1 MMPGK
6 RDILVCR
13 ILATVKF
20 AAAFLLVFLHTNGYA
35 QSAQKAAAEAPE
47 FWLWSF
53 LGRLHPLAV
62 HFPVSLLVIA
72 AILELFTIRNFNSR
86 YRAGINL
93 LVMAGA
99 LSAIIAVAF
108 GWLLA
113 GSGDYGEELLDIHEW
128 MGMATAGLG
137 LAASILL
144 LRVKKRSKPSLVK
157 TYRAILFI
165 TAAGVSVAGHYGA
178 SLTHGKDYLSS
189 AIPWSKDYIAPV
201 DFAQFASLDNDT
213 SKLNAQQ
220 SLELSVQVRGIFAHN
235 CYKCHG
241 AQKVKGDLRLDSKTM
256 ALRGGESGTVIIP
269 GKPQDSDLFRRITL
283 PKDHK
288 DVMPSEGKQLAENEI
303 RMIKFWIQKGAP
315 WPEAEKDKLFRVA
328 KLAPR
333 NPALPVG
340 LTASGNPVDMW
351 VNEYYKKNKIEWTKV
366 VDDKTYLK
374 RIYLDIIGLLP
385 TYQDQRLFAADIHP
399 NKRALWVT
407 KLLGQDEDYAI
418 HWLTFWNDALR
429 NDYTGTGYITGGRF
443 DITNWLYSSL
453 LKNKPYDQFVKE
465 LISPDK
471 ESKGFIKGIQWR
483 GVVNA
488 SQRTEMQAAQNVAQV
503 FLGLNLKCASCHNSF
518 VSNWKLDQAY
528 GFANIFAD
536 SSLEINRCDKP
547 TGKFIGA
554 SMLWR
559 ELGSIDSN
567 AKSEVKQQ
575 ELADLM
581 VKPDNGRLY
590 RTIVNRMWAQL
601 MGRGLIEPVDVM
613 DNEPWSQDLL
623 DWMASN
629 FVQNKYDIK
638 QLIYLVATSNAYQQP
653 SVGFKRSGDIMQ
665 QNFQF
670 KGMLRKRMTAEQF
683 SDAVGQIIG
692 PVFPDSTVKYN
703 PYVSSAVNKP
713 SYNRAATVVNNTFLT
728 ALGRPNRENVSTG
741 RESQANLLQAL
752 ELTNGERFNAVLI
765 KGAEQWKKEYG
776 QTDMIIR
783 EMFRRALGREPSEA
797 EFKSAKNILGES
809 PAVETIADFFWV
821 IMLLPEF
828 QIIY

>member
-1 MMPGK
+1 MF
-6 RDILVCR
+6 RSV
-13 ILATVKF
+13 
-20 AAAFLLVFLHTNGYA
+20 AAFFLAILHINGYA
-35 QSAQKAAAEAPE
+35 QSAQKAADAPE

-62 HFPVSLLVIA
+62 HFPVSLLLIA
-72 AILELFTIRNFNSR
+72 AILELITIRNFNSR

-93 LVMAGA
+93 LVIAGA
-99 LSAIIAVAF
+99 ISAVISVAF

-113 GSGDYGEELLDIHEW
+113 GSGEYGEDLLDIHEW
-128 MGMATAGLG
+128 TGMATAGLG
-137 LAASILL
+137 LAAVLILFL
-144 LRVKKRSKPSLVK
+144 NKERRLPSLVK

-165 TAAGVSVAGHYGA
+165 TALGVSVAGHYGS

-189 AIPWSKDYIAPV
+189 ALPWSKEYIAPV
-201 DFAQFASLDNDT
+201 DFAQFASVDNDT

-220 SLELSVQVRGIFAHN
+220 TLELSVQVRGIFAHN

-256 ALRGGESGTVIIP
+256 AFRGGESGVVIIP

-283 PKDHK
+283 PKGHEDI
-288 DVMPSEGKQLAENEI
+288 MPSEGKQLTGNEI

-328 KLAPR
+328 ELAPR
-333 NPALPVG
+333 NPALPAG
-340 LTASGNPVDMW
+340 LTANANPVDMW
-351 VNEYYKKNKIEWTKV
+351 VSEYYKKNKIGWTKP
-366 VDDKTYLK
+366 VDDKTFLK
-374 RIYLDIIGLLP
+374 RIYFDLIGLMP
-385 TYQDQRLFAADIHP
+385 SYQDQISFATDTRP
-399 NKRALWVT
+399 DKRTQWVN
-407 KLLGQDEDYAI
+407 KLLSQDEDYAL

-429 NDYTGTGYITGGRF
+429 NDYTGTGYVTEGRF

-471 ESKGFIKGIQWR
+471 DSKGFIKGIQWR
-483 GVVNA
+483 GVINA

-536 SSLEINRCDKP
+536 SSMEINRCDKP
-547 TGKFIGA
+547 TGKFTGS
-554 SMLWR
+554 SMLWK
-559 ELGSIDSN
+559 ELGSIDST

-575 ELADLM
+575 QLADLM

-638 QLIYLVATSNAYQQP
+638 QLICLVATSNAYQQP
-653 SVGFKRSGDIMQ
+653 SVGFKRSEEIMQ

-670 KGMLRKRMTAEQF
+670 RGMLRKRMTAEQF

-692 PVFPDSTVKYN
+692 PVFPDSVVKYN
-703 PYVSSAVNKP
+703 PYASSAVVKHA
-713 SYNRAATVVNNTFLT
+713 YNRASTVVNNTFLT

-752 ELTNGERFNAVLI
+752 ELTNGERFNEVLER
-765 KGAEQWKKEYG
+765 GAEQWKKEFG
-776 QTDMIIR
+776 QTDMIVR
-783 EMFRRALGREPSEA
+783 EMFRRALSREPSEA
-797 EFKSAKNILGES
+797 EFNSAKAILGSS
-809 PAVETIADFFWV
+809 PGTEAIADFFWA
-821 IMLLPEF
+821 ILLLPEF